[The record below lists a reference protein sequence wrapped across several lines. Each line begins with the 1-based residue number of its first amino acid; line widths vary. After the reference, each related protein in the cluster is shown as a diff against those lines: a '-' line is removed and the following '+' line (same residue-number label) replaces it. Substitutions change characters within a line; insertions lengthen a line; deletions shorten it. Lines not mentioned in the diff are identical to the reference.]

1 LYTPINIRVLATYP
15 AEADWP
21 EETFDLT
28 YQLRSDFASTP
39 GGAHMRIVAAM
50 ELGAEAIAFPV
61 ADDDYVVEFS
71 TEVVK
76 EIRVW

>member
-1 LYTPINIRVLATYP
+1 MAIQSRVLATYP
-15 AEADWP
+15 AEVGSP

-50 ELGAEAIAFPV
+50 DLGADAIAFPV
-61 ADDDYVVEFS
+61 EDDDYVVEFGS
-71 TEVVK
+71 DVVR
-76 EIRVW
+76 EIWAW